1 MKVLL
6 TGGTGFIGSHVL
18 SNLASSPHSVLNF
31 PKNNKFKG
39 KDLFQI
45 DARLSDYR
53 RFESDIINFDPDV
66 LVHLAWGGIPDFSS
80 KKILQFNFGVI
91 FNSDFV
97 DLILEINSINLF
109 ILF

>member
-6 TGGTGFIGSHVL
+6 TGGSGFIGSHVL
-18 SNLASSPHSVLNF
+18 SNLVSSSHSVLNF

-45 DARLSDYR
+45 DARLSDYK

-66 LVHLAWGGIPDFSS
+66 LVHLAWEEYLIFHR
-80 KKILQFNFGVI
+80 KLHVKISLIQ
-91 FNSDFV
+91 
-97 DLILEINSINLF
+97 LILLT
-109 ILF
+109 L